1 MTDFFWI
8 LARCCGCC
16 SGTRLAWLPSH
27 QAHAH
32 HPGAWNAAYSC
43 TWQNLAKMTNF
54 FLVLAM
60 CCGWP
65 GMLSCGCKHTHTH
78 RQATKNQC
86 TNLVHVFFV
95 HDARGGPARKCPTL
109 CHPLS
114 REAWNAVLWL
124 QAHKYQQTN
133 SKQHVHKLCKLFWD
147 HDAREGYARNRL
159 PCANISPGRPGMRYV
174 WCKSHGH

>member
-1 MTDFFWI
+1 MKMRKLSRQLRHVKAKLCEPPGTCTSPRCLECSIFMPMAKSCQNDI
-8 LARCCGCC
+8 LFLGFGNVLRV
-16 SGTRLAWLPSH
+16 
-27 QAHAH
+27 
-32 HPGAWNAAYSC
+32 AWNA
-43 TWQNLAKMTNF
+43 
-54 FLVLAM
+54 VLWLQA
-60 CCGWP
+60 
-65 GMLSCGCKHTHTH
+65 HTYPQTSN
-78 RQATKNQC
+78 KEP
-86 TNLVHVFFV
+86 VHKLGPCFFV

-133 SKQHVHKLCKLFWD
+133 SKQHVHKLCKLFWH

-159 PCANISPGRPGMRYV
+159 PCANISPGRPGMWYV